1 MSNPAQCAQ
10 IMREKELLN
19 DLIAS
24 QKQITASYNTFAGEC
39 VNSNLRNAF
48 LNILGEEHQIQA
60 DIFSDM
66 QANGWY
72 QPEQAEQQKIQQTQ
86 QKLSQQ

>member
-1 MSNPAQCAQ
+1 MSDPAQCAQ
-10 IMREKELLN
+10 IMREKEMLN

-39 VNSNLRNAF
+39 VNPNLRNAF

-72 QPEQAEQQKIQQTQ
+72 QPEQAEQQKIRQTH
-86 QKLSQQ
+86 QKLGQQ

>member
-1 MSNPAQCAQ
+1 MTNPEQYSQ
-10 IMREKELLN
+10 LMQEKEMLN
-19 DLIAS
+19 DLMAS
-24 QKQITASYNTFAGEC
+24 QKQISASYNTFAGEC

-48 LNILGEEHQIQA
+48 LNILNEEHQIQA
-60 DIFSDM
+60 DLFSDM

>member
-39 VNSNLRNAF
+39 VNANLRNAF

>member
-1 MSNPAQCAQ
+1 MSDPAQCAQ
-10 IMREKELLN
+10 IMREKEMLN

-39 VNSNLRNAF
+39 VNPNLRNAF

-72 QPEQAEQQKIQQTQ
+72 QPEQAEQQKVQQTK

>member
-1 MSNPAQCAQ
+1 MSDPAQCAQ
-10 IMREKELLN
+10 IMREKEMLN

-39 VNSNLRNAF
+39 VNPNLRNAF

-60 DIFSDM
+60 DIFGDM

-72 QPEQAEQQKIQQTQ
+72 QPEQAEQQKIRQTQ